1 MFLHIYQLFLCHLR
15 FLKNASPSFSQ
26 TYSNPT
32 SSKALI
38 SSGFSAYVKD
48 GVTEDF
54 VRRRVLF
61 ALEDEK
67 TYLRDGAY
75 KLSYRVKKG
84 KASHV
89 SVEIYVRGGTVG

>member
-1 MFLHIYQLFLCHLR
+1 MSESFEVVRLVG
-15 FLKNASPSFSQ
+15 KASLQISQ
-26 TYSNPT
+26 H
-32 SSKALI
+32 
-38 SSGFSAYVKD
+38 VKD

-54 VRRRVLF
+54 VRRRVLL

-89 SVEIYVRGGTVG
+89 SVEIYVRERWHNRLIHEYIIYGIHVRRE

>member
-1 MFLHIYQLFLCHLR
+1 MSEPFEVVRLVGKAPLQI
-15 FLKNASPSFSQ
+15 SQ
-26 TYSNPT
+26 H
-32 SSKALI
+32 
-38 SSGFSAYVKD
+38 VKD
-48 GVTEDF
+48 GVTEEF

-84 KASHV
+84 KASRF